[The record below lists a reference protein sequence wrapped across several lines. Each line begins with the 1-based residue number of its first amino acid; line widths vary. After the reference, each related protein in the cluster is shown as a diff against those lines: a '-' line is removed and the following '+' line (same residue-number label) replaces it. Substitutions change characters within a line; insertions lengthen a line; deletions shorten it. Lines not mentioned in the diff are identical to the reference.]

1 MAAPA
6 ARRGSWA
13 RNQTH
18 TTAVTRATAVT
29 IPDLYN
35 AEPPGN
41 SLTLPLKCLVV
52 TDLAKVWIF
61 KGGGFKE
68 DQDTPLQVED
78 RGTPPSKEEMFC
90 IMACD

>member
-1 MAAPA
+1 MVLPVECRSSQ
-6 ARRGSWA
+6 ARDK
-13 RNQTH
+13 NFIITL
-18 TTAVTRATAVT
+18 TRATAVT